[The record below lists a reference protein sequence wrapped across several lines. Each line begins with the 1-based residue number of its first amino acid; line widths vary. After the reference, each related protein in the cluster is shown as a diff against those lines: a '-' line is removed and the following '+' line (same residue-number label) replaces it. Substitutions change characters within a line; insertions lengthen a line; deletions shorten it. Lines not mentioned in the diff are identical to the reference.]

1 MKKLILLLSILLF
14 IYSCG
19 AKSFP
24 DMSKNNPV
32 QVYSE
37 DIVKNGKIDNNTIKT
52 LLASSG
58 NIEELLKTLY
68 NDNVII
74 KSYYDDWILIGIP
87 KYSNTD
93 FYQILKDYCAVKTND
108 NYYTILTD
116 YTGKI
121 LTKGFCYSG
130 KVQLKESRHY
140 YASGEKSKKLLYIT
154 EDINKLIKKYGIR
167 SGNTT
172 SKSFFGNNY
181 ETFLITNNQD
191 YNFYSIQS
199 SADYRNEKRL
209 VEEYK
214 LQLDKQYTDI
224 NTIKYLDG
232 KSSTMDIT
240 INFEDQNNIPEKI
253 IFTVRTK
260 KGFTRKIDDFIG
272 VLYINNKPY
281 HYIYTYTHYDT
292 NCPYNQNSKSFLLL
306 PNGECSFEIDIEE
319 IQNLPEQIDKIT
331 NLKYVSKYG
340 TVKLNKTTIWDKAY
354 SDKNKIRSDKYDEYM
369 PMTKKMELLYK

>member
-130 KVQLKESRHY
+130 KIQLKESRHY

-154 EDINKLIKKYGIR
+154 EDINKLIKKYGISKVQKHSDVCATSCPGKNFPFSEIAGAASS
-167 SGNTT
+167 SGFSKPAAST
-172 SKSFFGNNY
+172 SKPASSKFKQIKVDKWWGTDTTRLLQQIFG
-181 ETFLITNNQD
+181 TPVDGKVSNQD
-191 YNFYSIQS
+191 PAQ
-199 SADYRNEKRL
+199 K
-209 VEEYK
+209 
-214 LQLDKQYTDI
+214 
-224 NTIKYLDG
+224 KYLLRADAGAWDFTGTGNGSDLIGAMQRYVGEKDDG
-232 KSSTMDIT
+232 FMGKKT
-240 INFEDQNNIPEKI
+240 IMAWQKFLGVKVDGYMGED
-253 IFTVRTK
+253 TVGALQRWA
-260 KGFTRKIDDFIG
+260 
-272 VLYINNKPY
+272 NK
-281 HYIYTYTHYDT
+281 
-292 NCPYNQNSKSFLLL
+292 Q
-306 PNGECSFEIDIEE
+306 
-319 IQNLPEQIDKIT
+319 
-331 NLKYVSKYG
+331 
-340 TVKLNKTTIWDKAY
+340 AA
-354 SDKNKIRSDKYDEYM
+354 
-369 PMTKKMELLYK
+369 